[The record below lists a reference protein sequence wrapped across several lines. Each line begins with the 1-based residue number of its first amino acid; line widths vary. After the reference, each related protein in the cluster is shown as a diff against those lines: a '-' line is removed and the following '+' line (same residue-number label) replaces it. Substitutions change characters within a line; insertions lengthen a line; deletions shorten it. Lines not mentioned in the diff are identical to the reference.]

1 MKSNNHRKGEKDEV
15 SSPFILRS
23 EKSWQKLDISKI
35 VAESWQIEN
44 SNINLE
50 LTIAPD
56 FNTPKR
62 QLEQLEKTSNEL
74 NNINNRVTQTLL
86 QYETINNQ
94 DDVFQL
100 LEEDDEVQF
109 TAGFDR
115 KSIMEESKGKVK
127 VLIIDYNKLGMKREN
142 VLSSLKDWFDEMK
155 NDNFSEY
162 ESDEASQKWGDD
174 IINILSSAH
183 MAKDKLLDIHTELV
197 ECTFVHTNHNLPL

>member
-1 MKSNNHRKGEKDEV
+1 
-15 SSPFILRS
+15 
-23 EKSWQKLDISKI
+23 
-35 VAESWQIEN
+35 
-44 SNINLE
+44 LE

-127 VLIIDYNKLGMKREN
+127 VLIVDYNKLGMKREN
-142 VLSSLKDWFDEMK
+142 VLGSLKDWFDEMK

-162 ESDEASQKWGDD
+162 ETDESGQKWGED
-174 IINILSSAH
+174 ITNILSSAH
-183 MAKDKLLDIHTELV
+183 MAKDKLIDIHSELV
-197 ECTFVHTNHNLPL
+197 ERNSFPSFIVNSKIFKLL